1 VIHWGPRVMIFV
13 FGLRLFGRVDSVP
26 GRFYV
31 ATEFYHV
38 QLLPIVPMQSWLIT
52 RQEGGSW
59 EGVKI
64 PLCRKSVAVAWVRGV
79 AAITAF
85 VAGLW
90 ALAEAGATTDGDWQV
105 PAALG
110 LVAAAAFAATKLARA
125 ITHATCERAC
135 ELARL
140 AGYRERGI
148 DEIRELYGES
158 AGEGAA
164 SESDGATGPVADAPD
179 QMFFVS
185 GRDNSSGQEVCL
197 TVWAKDE
204 QTARTASAGRGM
216 DVSSVEPAVRTAR
229 R

>member
-1 VIHWGPRVMIFV
+1 MIFI
-13 FGLRLFGRVDSVP
+13 FGLRLFGRVDAVP
-26 GRFYV
+26 GRFHV

-38 QLLPIVPMQSWLIT
+38 QFLPIVPMQTWLIT

-64 PLCRKSVAVAWVRGV
+64 PLCRKSVTVAWLRGV

-90 ALAEAGATTDGDWQV
+90 ALFGAGGKTDGEWQV

-110 LVAAAAFAATKLARA
+110 LVAAAAFVATKVSRG

-140 AGYRERGI
+140 AGYRQRGI
-148 DEIRELYGES
+148 DEIRELYGEA
-158 AGEGAA
+158 AGEHDAA
-164 SESDGATGPVADAPD
+164 EPEDTGPAPDAPD

-185 GRDNSSGQEVCL
+185 GRDNASGQEVCV

-204 QTARTASAGRGM
+204 QAARSVSAGRGV
-216 DVSSVEPAVRTAR
+216 DVSGVEPAAQGAR

>member
-1 VIHWGPRVMIFV
+1 MIFI
-13 FGLRLFGRVDSVP
+13 FGTRLFGRVDAVP
-26 GRFYV
+26 GRFHV

-38 QLLPIVPMQSWLIT
+38 QFLPIVPMQSWLIT

-64 PLCRKSVAVAWVRGV
+64 PLCRKSVTVAWVRGV

-90 ALAEAGATTDGDWQV
+90 ALFEAGGKTDGEWQV

-110 LVAAAAFAATKLARA
+110 LVAAAAFVATKVSRA
-125 ITHATCERAC
+125 ITHATCDRAC

-148 DEIRELYGES
+148 DEIRELYWEA
-158 AGEGAA
+158 AGEGPA
-164 SESDGATGPVADAPD
+164 SESDGATGSVAEAPD

-185 GRDNSSGQEVCL
+185 GRDIASGQEVCL

-204 QTARTASAGRGM
+204 QAARSASAGRGV
-216 DVSSVEPAVRTAR
+216 DVAGVEPAARGAR